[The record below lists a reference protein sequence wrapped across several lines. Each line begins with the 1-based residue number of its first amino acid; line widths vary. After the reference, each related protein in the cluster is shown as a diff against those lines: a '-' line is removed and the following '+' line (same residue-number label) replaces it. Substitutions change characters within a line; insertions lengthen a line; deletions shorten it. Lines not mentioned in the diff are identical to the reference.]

1 MIDIAKKFVEKAGT
15 ILIIELTV
23 VLILV
28 LAGIIFKAEKDTD
41 VIIKNAELDID
52 NKIKA
57 NDSIKLEVENINKIK
72 DAEVIEISSLDNDST
87 VKLFYKLVKE

>member
-1 MIDIAKKFVEKAGT
+1 MIEIAKKFVEKAGT

-52 NKIKA
+52 DKIKT
-57 NDSIKLEVENINKIK
+57 NDSIKLEIENINKIK

>member
-15 ILIIELTV
+15 ILIVELTV

-41 VIIKNAELDID
+41 IIIKNAELDID
-52 NKIKA
+52 DKIKT
-57 NDSIKLEVENINKIK
+57 NDSIKLEIENINKIK

>member
-41 VIIKNAELDID
+41 IIIKNAELDID
-52 NKIKA
+52 DKIKA
-57 NDSIKLEVENINKIK
+57 NDSIKLEIENINKIK

>member
-28 LAGIIFKAEKDTD
+28 LIGIIFKAEKDTD

-52 NKIKA
+52 DKIKA

-72 DAEVIEISSLDNDST
+72 DAEIIEVSSLDNDST

>member
-1 MIDIAKKFVEKAGT
+1 MIEIAKKFVEKAGT
-15 ILIIELTV
+15 ILIVELTV

-52 NKIKA
+52 DKIKA
-57 NDSIKLEVENINKIK
+57 NDSIKLEIENINKIK

>member
-1 MIDIAKKFVEKAGT
+1 MIEIAKKFVEKAGT

-52 NKIKA
+52 DKIKT

-72 DAEVIEISSLDNDST
+72 DAEIIEVSSLDNDST